1 MAIAL
6 IILLVM
12 IFFLWY
18 EIFRTRE
25 LVIKRCQR
33 VCREA
38 ELQFLDQTIAVI
50 SVRFGLDR
58 KHRPVLYRT
67 YQFEY
72 SENSVDRYKAY
83 VDLHNNRIVS
93 IRFTGPDGK
102 TVFHH

>member
-1 MAIAL
+1 MSL

-18 EIFRTRE
+18 EIFKTRE
-25 LVIKRCQR
+25 LVIKRCQQ
-33 VCREA
+33 VCRDA
-38 ELQFLDQTIAVI
+38 ELQFLDQTVAVI
-50 SVRFGLDR
+50 SVRFGIDR
-58 KHRPVLYRT
+58 RRCPVLYRT

-72 SENSVDRYKAY
+72 SEHSVDRFKAY